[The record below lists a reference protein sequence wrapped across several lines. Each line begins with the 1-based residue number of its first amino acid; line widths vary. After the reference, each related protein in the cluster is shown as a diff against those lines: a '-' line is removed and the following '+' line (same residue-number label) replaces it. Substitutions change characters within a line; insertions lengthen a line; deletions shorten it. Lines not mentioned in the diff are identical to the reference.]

1 MATPTSSNTAKNIQ
15 YRTIYHSFFQC
26 LLPSNL
32 ECEHSNDSDLDYD
45 YCGCRPCT
53 SKKPRW
59 SGLGNLVAS
68 CIQSGTSVPLKHQT
82 AVIRQLMRQWV
93 I

>member
-32 ECEHSNDSDLDYD
+32 EWEDSNDSDLDYD

-53 SKKPRW
+53 SKKPR
-59 SGLGNLVAS
+59 GLV
-68 CIQSGTSVPLKHQT
+68 
-82 AVIRQLMRQWV
+82 
-93 I
+93 